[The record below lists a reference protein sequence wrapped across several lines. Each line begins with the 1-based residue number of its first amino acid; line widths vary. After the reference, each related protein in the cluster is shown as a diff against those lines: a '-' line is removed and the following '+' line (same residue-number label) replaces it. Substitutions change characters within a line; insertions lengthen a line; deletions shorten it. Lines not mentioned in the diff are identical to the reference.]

1 MSRPLPPQPLRGVTA
16 VLLAAG
22 LILGSPL
29 AAAADGAVEY
39 HLPRGSLEASL
50 QVIVARSGH
59 RVSYDKALVA
69 SLQAPG
75 LDGTLTAEQALAG
88 VLAGSGLEAVPNG
101 KDFVLRRAAPQVTE
115 LDAVTVSGARR
126 KEEHPQRSP
135 TAVSR
140 QKGSTLEELHVEDI
154 QDLQFVVPGLFV
166 QSTDSNDTQ
175 LSIRGVGDG
184 GGQSSGDQNIGMPSS
199 VATFVDNVYF
209 PRPGIIRSLT
219 DIDYVDVYKGPNGT
233 VFGMNA
239 TGGAVDIHTREPS
252 FTPERSASLSYAE
265 RNTSK
270 LTAGLAGPLSDTVAY
285 RFNAF
290 HAESAGSVKNIADGN
305 RINGYERNGGRGQ
318 LLFRPNDKFDFKLT
332 ADYSNE
338 VATPTRVFQ
347 TVASSFPATAR
358 KIGATY
364 VTGGRE
370 TIQDDVTTTRTEQG
384 GLSGD
389 ASWKFDN
396 GYVLRSISAWR
407 QYHYSPVYADELSV
421 RIYSNSGTKVADST
435 IAQDFRLES
444 PRGKWFD
451 FLGGVGYFRDKQDT
465 EAHTRYA
472 NTDIVTTYSG
482 SAFKGLDIQRFGRL
496 HDEMTSAYARGTLH
510 VTDKL
515 DFQLGG
521 RYTYDE
527 RLGSFV
533 RRNRVNIDTY
543 VRDYKVL
550 PSATSSLKYRFSED
564 WSSYLAYGY
573 GQKAGGINVSA
584 GAAKT
589 AGYGTLLLKPETTR
603 NVELGVQGVL
613 IPEKLNLLAD
623 VFRTSVAQFQ
633 TQGYDVENATSYL
646 MNAGSYRSQ
655 GIEAAINARPLERLD
670 VTLSAIINDVR
681 YTDYQHAICP
691 AEISGA
697 YCDLTGKRVFNA
709 PKRVFALASRYSWE
723 AGAYEPYVSG
733 RYTYRSWTYGTVDD
747 SEADRLPGYG
757 LAAFTVGT
765 RLKTGDGTWDASL
778 WVTNAFNKLY
788 YTRLTGSGTV
798 IGYVGD
804 PRTLGLTL
812 KYSY

>member
-1 MSRPLPPQPLRGVTA
+1 MHRNLPPQPLRRLSTA
-16 VLLAAG
+16 LLAAG
-22 LILGSPL
+22 LTIASPL
-29 AAAADGAVEY
+29 AAAAEGALEY
-39 HLPRGSLEASL
+39 HLARGSLESTL
-50 QVIVARSGH
+50 QAIGARSG
-59 RVSYDKALVA
+59 RQLSYDRNLVA
-69 SLQAPG
+69 QLQAPG
-75 LDGTLTAEQALAG
+75 IDGLLTVDQALG
-88 VLAGSGLEAVPNG
+88 RVLAGSGLEAVSSGSGFLIRHASPA
-101 KDFVLRRAAPQVTE
+101 LTE
-115 LDAVTVSGARR
+115 LDTVTVSAARR
-126 KEEHPQRSP
+126 KEEHPQRPP

-140 QKGSTLEELHVEDI
+140 QKGSALEELHVEDI

-166 QSTDSNDTQ
+166 QSSDSNDTQ

-199 VATFVDNVYF
+199 VATFVDNVYY

-270 LTAGLAGPLSDTVAY
+270 VSAGLAGPLGDTVAY
-285 RFNAF
+285 RFNAV
-290 HAESAGSVKNIADGN
+290 HAESAGSVKNLADGN
-305 RINGYERNGGRGQ
+305 RINGYERSGARGQ
-318 LLFRPNDKFDFKLT
+318 LLFRPNDRFDFKLT

-347 TVASSFPATAR
+347 TVASSFPATAK

-370 TIQDDVTTTRTEQG
+370 TVQDDVTTTRTEQG

-396 GYVLRSISAWR
+396 GYLLRSISAWR

-421 RIYSNSGTKVADST
+421 RIYSNSGTKVADSS

-451 FLGGVGYFRDKQDT
+451 FLAGLGYFRQKQDT

-496 HDEMTSAYARGTLH
+496 HDEMSSVYTRATLH
-510 VTDKL
+510 LGSKL

-527 RLGSFV
+527 RMGSFV
-533 RRNRVNIDTY
+533 RRNRANIDTY
-543 VRDYKVL
+543 VRDYKLL
-550 PSATSSLKYRFSED
+550 PSATSSLKFRFNDD
-564 WSSYLAYGY
+564 WSTYLAYGY

-589 AGYGTLLLKPETTR
+589 AGYDTLLLKPETTR
-603 NVELGVQGVL
+603 NLELGVQGVL
-613 IPEKLNLLAD
+613 IRDRLNLQAD
-623 VFRTSVAQFQ
+623 VFRTKVSQFQ

-646 MNAGSYRSQ
+646 MNAGDYRSQ
-655 GIEAAINARPLERLD
+655 GIEAALSARPLERLD
-670 VTLSAIINDVR
+670 ITLSGIINDAR

-691 AEISGA
+691 AEISA
-697 YCDLTGKRVFNA
+697 TYCDLTGKRVFNA
-709 PKRVFALASRYSWE
+709 PKRVFALSSRYSWE
-723 AGAYEPYVSG
+723 SGAYEPYVSG
-733 RYTYRSWTYGTVDD
+733 RYTYRSWTYGSVDD
-747 SEADRLPGYG
+747 SAADRLPGYG

-765 RLKTGDGTWDASL
+765 RLKSGDGTWDASL
-778 WVTNAFNKLY
+778 WVNNAFNKLY

-798 IGYVGD
+798 IAYVGD
-804 PRTLGLTL
+804 PRTVGVTL
-812 KYSY
+812 KYAY